1 MYNKELLIKDGLPSL
16 NNKELDDIR
25 TNINVPDCRDI
36 NLAVFKK
43 DAVEH
48 FKDTTVNELTGF
60 DAFPQHDIIIGC
72 QQYIDN
78 LISKNGL
85 TGLQIFEHDYHYY
98 KMLNPT
104 IKYVT
109 VDTLQ
114 LDKPLLIAMPFPGHL
129 GIHREMDNILK
140 ICNEKNIDVHLDC
153 AWLVSAFDI
162 QFNFNQPC
170 IKSFAMS
177 FSKSYSLHWNK
188 VGIRWSKETNTQD
201 TITILNKTSAV
212 SRLTLYVAKQYMDR
226 FPIDYLCQKY
236 KDEYFK
242 ICRELKLRPSNII
255 HACFSID
262 RKFLYGLQ
270 NFFH

>member
-1 MYNKELLIKDGLPSL
+1 MYNKELLINDGLPPLST
-16 NNKELDDIR
+16 ELFNELRAD
-25 TNINVPDCRDI
+25 INVPDCRNI
-36 NLAVFKK
+36 NIDDFKNK
-43 DAVEH
+43 AVEH
-48 FKDTTVNELTGF
+48 FKSTTVNSLTGY
-60 DAFPQHDIIIGC
+60 DAFPKHDIVSGC

-85 TGLQIFEHDYHYY
+85 SGLQIFEHDYDYY
-98 KMLNPT
+98 KMLNPV

-109 VDTLQ
+109 VDTLEAN
-114 LDKPLLIAMPFPGHL
+114 KPLLIAMPFPGHL

-140 ICNEKNIDVHLDC
+140 ICNEKSIDAHLDC

-162 QFNFNQPC
+162 KFNFDQPC
-170 IKSFAMS
+170 VKSFAMS
-177 FSKSYSLHWNK
+177 FSKAYSLHWNK
-188 VGIRWSKETNTQD
+188 VGIRWSRETNLQD
-201 TITILNKTSAV
+201 TVTILNNTGAV
-212 SRLTLYVAKQYMDR
+212 SRLILYVVKQYMER

-236 KDEYFK
+236 KDEYLK

>member
-1 MYNKELLIKDGLPSL
+1 MYNKELLIKDGLPPLSTDAFDKL
-16 NNKELDDIR
+16 RASIS
-25 TNINVPDCRDI
+25 VPDCRTLD
-36 NLAVFKK
+36 LEVFKK
-43 DAVEH
+43 EAVEH
-48 FKDTTVNELTGF
+48 FKNTTVNRLTGF
-60 DAFPQHDIIIGC
+60 DAFPNHDIVAGC

-85 TGLQIFEHDYHYY
+85 EGLQIFEHDYHYY
-98 KMLNPT
+98 KTLNPD

-109 VDTLQ
+109 VDTLTAG
-114 LDKPLLIAMPFPGHL
+114 KPLLIAMPFPGHL
-129 GIHREMDNILK
+129 GTHREMEDILK

-162 QFNFNQPC
+162 EFNFDQPC
-170 IKSFAMS
+170 VKSFAMS
-177 FSKSYSLHWNK
+177 FSKAYSLHWNK
-188 VGIRWSKETNTQD
+188 VAIRWTREEDPQD
-201 TITILNKTSAV
+201 TVTILNRTSAV
-212 SRLTLYVAKQYMDR
+212 SRLTLYVAKQYMEQ
-226 FPIDYLCQKY
+226 FPIDHLCQQY